1 MDAHALARL
10 LREDNLISG
19 AYLRVDPDYTGQL
32 YAQLK
37 RMPAVSGVAIRGAM
51 IRSVKDIIDRTFNIV
66 SMVEMLFAAVL
77 IGGMVYNSVRIAL
90 SERGNEL
97 ASLRVLG
104 FTQREVVVLLL
115 GEQALLTLCALP
127 VGLLIGYGM
136 CAALVPAF
144 DRELFRLPLVFGK
157 MTFIYPVIATLFSA
171 ILSAMLV
178 ARRLRRLDLIAVLKT
193 RE

>member
-1 MDAHALARL
+1 
-10 LREDNLISG
+10 
-19 AYLRVDPDYTGQL
+19 
-32 YAQLK
+32 
-37 RMPAVSGVAIRGAM
+37 
-51 IRSVKDIIDRTFNIV
+51 
-66 SMVEMLFAAVL
+66 
-77 IGGMVYNSVRIAL
+77 VRIAL

-127 VGLLIGYGM
+127 VGLLIGYAM

-144 DRELFRLPLVFGK
+144 DRELFRLPLVFSTQ
-157 MTFIYPVIATLFSA
+157 TFIYPVVTTLLA
-171 ILSAMLV
+171 ALLSALLV
-178 ARRLRRLDLIAVLKT
+178 ARRLKNLDLIAVLKT

>member
-1 MDAHALARL
+1 VVVR
-10 LREDNLISG
+10 S
-19 AYLRVDPDYTGQL
+19 
-32 YAQLK
+32 
-37 RMPAVSGVAIRGAM
+37 AM
-51 IRSVKDIIDRTFNIV
+51 IRSVQEIVDSAFNLI
-66 SMVEMLFAAVL
+66 STIEMLLSTVL

-127 VGLLIGYGM
+127 LGLLIGYGM

-144 DRELFRLPLVFGK
+144 DRELFRLPLVFS
-157 MTFIYPVIATLFSA
+157 MQTFIYPVLTTLIAAFFTAL
-171 ILSAMLV
+171 LV
-178 ARRLRRLDLIAVLKT
+178 ARRLNNLDLIAVLKT